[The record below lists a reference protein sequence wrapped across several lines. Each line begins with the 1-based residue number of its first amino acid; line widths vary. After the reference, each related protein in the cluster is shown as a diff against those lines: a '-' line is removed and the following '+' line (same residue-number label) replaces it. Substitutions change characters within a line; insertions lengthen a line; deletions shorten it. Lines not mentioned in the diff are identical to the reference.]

1 MTSWYVPQDR
11 ELLWYEREG
20 EAVVFNPASGRSHYL
35 NALLNEMLRY
45 IEEAPRAA
53 ADVKEH
59 LVGLMDGAEP
69 DDFAGRVG
77 EILDSFVLQGL
88 IDPCRE

>member
-1 MTSWYVPQDR
+1 MIRWCVPQDR

-35 NALLNEMLRY
+35 NALINEMLRY
-45 IEEAPRAA
+45 IEEAPRSA
-53 ADVKEH
+53 ADIHGH
-59 LVGLMDGAEP
+59 LAGLMDGAEP
-69 DDFAGRVG
+69 DNFADRIGD
-77 EILDSFVLQGL
+77 ILGSLALQGL

>member
-20 EAVVFNPASGRSHYL
+20 EAVVFNAASGRSHYL
-35 NALLNEMLRY
+35 NALLNEMLRH
-45 IEEAPRAA
+45 IEEAPRSTAEVRA
-53 ADVKEH
+53 H
-59 LVGLMDGAEP
+59 LAGLMDGAEP
-69 DDFAGRVG
+69 ENFADRIV
-77 EILDSFVLQGL
+77 EILDSLALQGL